1 MSGDRNFC
9 PGRFAGEVAIVHG
22 VELGLVRQEIS
33 RPDRMEET
41 KRRGRACRF
50 CFGLGRPEPPGGRP
64 PTLLRILTSMGLP
77 NRPESSGECSGG
89 TAREKSYFDDCRRG
103 VVNRRGALEYGGAAA
118 G

>member
-41 KRRGRACRF
+41 KRRARACRF

-64 PTLLRILTSMGLP
+64 PTLLPILTSMGFP
-77 NRPESSGECSGG
+77 NRPQSSGECSAGP
-89 TAREKSYFDDCRRG
+89 ARETQYVYDCRRAL
-103 VVNRRGALEYGGAAA
+103 VNTRGALARACAAA
-118 G
+118 